1 MKDPVIFI
9 PSEMGWGKK
18 KKAGK
23 GIHIRNDTKNA
34 ISTSLWTVTL

>member
-18 KKAGK
+18 KRQAKE
-23 GIHIRNDTKNA
+23 DTLGM
-34 ISTSLWTVTL
+34 TQRMQLVLHCGQ